1 MGWFSCLAKM
11 LQIRNIHLVA
21 LKMTPSDIGLAVQLI
36 ASFKTD
42 VHRVTVAGVPEVFGQ
57 YYYNQGQSSSGAR
70 TRGQH
75 WVHDKFLQGK
85 VKV

>member
-57 YYYNQGQSSSGAR
+57 YYYNQGRSSSGAR